1 MHRSFFHINYFFS
14 IIFFIEHILCDE
26 SFAREFFEMIIM
38 FSESTTFWLIAATVA
53 AAAVT
58 KGFRDT
64 HLHNTVSVWPEWRHM
79 IEGHGQQLQQLQ
91 QRKRAP
97 LQVLT
102 RAQF

>member
-1 MHRSFFHINYFFS
+1 MHRSFFRINYFFS

-38 FSESTTFWLIAATVA
+38 SSESTTFWLIAATVA
-53 AAAVT
+53 ATAVT

-79 IEGHGQQLQQLQ
+79 VIEGHGQQLQQLQ

-102 RAQF
+102 RA